1 MVVNDIKENI
11 RFYKAN
17 DPYFYEVDNLPLIDL
32 LNNDKILRDE
42 INLILDSTA
51 AYITES
57 SVDTKVQD
65 AIGDATKVDI
75 DNTDGSVDHTNI
87 ISWIEAQEYGGKT
100 ITGATDTAIDNP
112 SDGDTLIYSDATGKW
127 GLGANL
133 INQQREITVSE
144 TVMFNSLGFG
154 DLDIESNRK
163 ATSTIV
169 ENHIGAAAGSLSGL
183 THYIVRGGLNSG
195 GGSGPKNL
203 QYKGGERTSVT
214 TFIITSGNNGNT
226 AETYVENTAI
236 VPARTDPTNNT
247 DFIFNKPGNMR
258 YLRILGYIVN
268 HKIKAVLA

>member
-17 DPYFYEVDNLPLIDL
+17 DPYYYEVDNLPLIDL

-75 DNTDGSVDHTNI
+75 DNTDGSVDHTNV

-133 INQQREITVSE
+133 INQQKEITVSE
-144 TVMFNSLGFG
+144 TVMFDSLGFG
-154 DLDIESNRK
+154 GLNIETNRK
-163 ATSTIV
+163 ATSTLV
-169 ENHIGAAAGSLSGL
+169 ENHIGVAAGSLSGL
-183 THYIVRGGLNSG
+183 THYIVRGGMNSG
-195 GGSGPKNL
+195 GGSSNKHL
-203 QYKGGERTSVT
+203 QFKGGERTTPT
-214 TFIITSGNNGNT
+214 TLVKTSGGTANE
-226 AETYVENTAI
+226 AETYVENYAI
-236 VPARTDPTNNT
+236 VSARTDPTNNT
-247 DFIFNKPGNMR
+247 DFIFTKPGNMR
-258 YLRILGYIVN
+258 YLNILGYIVN
-268 HKIKAVLA
+268 HKIKAIMA

>member
-51 AYITES
+51 AYVTES
-57 SVDTKVQD
+57 SVDTTVQE

-75 DNTDGSVDHTNI
+75 DNTDGSVDHTNV

-112 SDGDTLIYSDATGKW
+112 SDGDTLVYSDATGKW

-133 INQQREITVSE
+133 INQQKEITVSE
-144 TVMFNSLGFG
+144 VVTFDRLGKLGMDINTDLKINSTKIENFLGV
-154 DLDIESNRK
+154 
-163 ATSTIV
+163 AT
-169 ENHIGAAAGSLSGL
+169 GSLSGI
-183 THYIVRGGLNSG
+183 THYIVRAGMNNATGTSKMMYQGGDKTDKTTWLRTSG
-195 GGSGPKNL
+195 GIG
-203 QYKGGERTSVT
+203 KG
-214 TFIITSGNNGNT
+214 
-226 AETYVENTAI
+226 ETYVENHGI
-236 VPARTDPTNNT
+236 IGARTDPTEDTRLYRENAGT
-247 DFIFNKPGNMR
+247 AK
-258 YLRILGYIVN
+258 YAEVLGYIIN